1 MQLCQQHEPGIHYE
15 NISALRTCFPALLA
29 HLAACQLSGGAELR
43 DVAGDGEDLKKHG
56 ERVSYYSLKL
66 LSRLRS
72 QLLLLQYS
80 IQLATYAR
88 KKEEVDL
95 NAIQRRVAAGALRGQ
110 RVARAARCKS
120 CTLQVQSVAK
130 AARCKSGTL
139 QVQRVARDAP

>member
-1 MQLCQQHEPGIHYE
+1 MVRYIVSIRHFLTLHSVK
-15 NISALRTCFPALLA
+15 N
-29 HLAACQLSGGAELR
+29 
-43 DVAGDGEDLKKHG
+43 LKKHG

-88 KKEEVDL
+88 KKEQGES

-120 CTLQVQSVAK
+120 GTSQVQHVAK

-139 QVQRVARDAP
+139 QERRVAREAR

>member
-1 MQLCQQHEPGIHYE
+1 MYFTRNE
-15 NISALRTCFPALLA
+15 
-29 HLAACQLSGGAELR
+29 
-43 DVAGDGEDLKKHG
+43 
-56 ERVSYYSLKL
+56 KL

-88 KKEEVDL
+88 KKEQGES

-120 CTLQVQSVAK
+120 GTSQVQRVAK

-139 QVQRVARDAP
+139 QERRVAREAR